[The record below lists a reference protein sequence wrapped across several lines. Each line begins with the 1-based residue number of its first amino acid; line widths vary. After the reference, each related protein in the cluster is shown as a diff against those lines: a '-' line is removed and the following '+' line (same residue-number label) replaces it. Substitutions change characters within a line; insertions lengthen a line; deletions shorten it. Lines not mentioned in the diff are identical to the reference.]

1 MIRKTAL
8 LAGVAGAMLFAAPA
22 LAQDATTT
30 AAASAQ
36 TATPATLTLQPGATV
51 KGEGGVEL
59 GKLQGVRTNAAGE
72 QELEVRGAD
81 GQLRAV
87 PLGGL
92 QQDGDGLMVAWS
104 KAQYDAAA
112 VIQGSDHAPATPV
125 QPAAPAMPAAPAT
138 TPGVPATAPD
148 PSMPAMPATPAA
160 PAMPAAPATPANPP
174 AGEPMDPAQPPVPNT
189 TPPTLPPEN
198 PVGTTPTAPNPSGG
212 PPTTPQ
218 G

>member
-22 LAQDATTT
+22 LAQDTTQTT
-30 AAASAQ
+30 AAPSAQ
-36 TATPATLTLQPGATV
+36 TATPPTLTIQPGATV

-59 GKLQGVRTNAAGE
+59 GKLQGVRTNAAGQ

-92 QQDGDGLMVAWS
+92 QQDGDGLSVAWS

-112 VIQGSDHAPATPV
+112 VIQPSAPASVPTD
-125 QPAAPAMPAAPAT
+125 AAP
-138 TPGVPATAPD
+138 PATAPD
-148 PSMPAMPATPAA
+148 PSMPAMPSTTPN
-160 PAMPAAPATPANPP
+160 PAMPAPPMSPANPP
-174 AGEPMDPAQPPVPNT
+174 AGEPTDPAEPAATSVPGA

-198 PVGTTPTAPNPSGG
+198 PVGTTPTPPNGTLPT
-212 PPTTPQ
+212 TTPQ
-218 G
+218 A

>member
-22 LAQDATTT
+22 LAQDTPP
-30 AAASAQ
+30 AASAQ
-36 TATPATLTLQPGATV
+36 AETPASITVQPGATV

-59 GKLQGVRTNAAGE
+59 GKLQGVRTNAEGQ

-92 QQDGDGLMVAWS
+92 QQDGDGLIVAWS
-104 KAQYDAAA
+104 KAQFDAAA
-112 VIQGSDHAPATPV
+112 AIQASPAEPADPATPAAPAIPGEAPATP
-125 QPAAPAMPAAPAT
+125 ATPAT
-138 TPGVPATAPD
+138 PASPSAAPD
-148 PSMPAMPATPAA
+148 PSMPAMPATPAT
-160 PAMPAAPATPANPP
+160 PAMPANPS
-174 AGEPMDPAQPPVPNT
+174 AGEPAEPAEPAAPASAA
-189 TPPTLPPEN
+189 TPPTER
-198 PVGTTPTAPNPSGG
+198 PVGTTRANPAPALT
-212 PPTTPQ
+212 TTPQ